1 MKAKRNFF
9 LILLYIIL
17 LILPTAKTT
26 AQVKSIGLPD
36 VKNFTTVETFAG
48 NQTWDIIEDSNG
60 NVYFGNNAGIVKFDG
75 EVWEIIPIS
84 NGSIVRSLAMGSDGK
99 IYVGGY
105 TEIGVLEED
114 SIGRTIYK
122 SLNHLIP
129 EEYRSFD
136 DVWRIYQTRYG
147 VIFQSFEY
155 LFIMNAESVRVIE
168 PETRFGFSYYV
179 NNNFYIIE
187 KEIGLRI
194 LHKKEFET
202 ISRDELFTND
212 EIRFILPHRSNDL
225 LIGSFSSGIY
235 ILNKTTI
242 TRWNTAM
249 NEIALNNNIYNASK
263 KGDQYIF
270 GTVKDGI
277 YFTDLKGKLVQ
288 HMNRLRGLQNNTVL
302 THYHDARGNIWLG
315 LDNGIDYLKVSL
327 PLSFINYNFNI
338 ETVYTSIVFDGRL
351 YVGTNQGLFFRHMDN
366 LSDPVNIEFD
376 MVANTEGQVW
386 SLHLYDGKLFCGHN
400 RGAYLVKGAEAE
412 KISESRGVWNFFEM
426 NGINNLFF
434 SGTYDG
440 IIFYGKDKNGQW
452 RQKGRIDGVDI
463 SARKIICDRDN
474 NIWIS
479 HDYEGLI
486 KVSLED
492 DYSAAKSVK
501 KYLKAEGLSGMLP
514 YNIHMLENEFFVST
528 MNGNLTYDSITDTF
542 IQSTKLN
549 DFFHEIPK
557 INFLKTDNRGNRW
570 YITHNKMGFYR
581 LLEDGTFTNIFTPFE
596 QISNFLINNYEHIY
610 IHDFENVFIGSQK
623 GLIHYDPTI
632 NKDFFFPM
640 KAYIKQVNISSK
652 QSDTV
657 WLYKGNKEIDE
668 KTAFENYSIEYDWNT
683 FRFTYTCPDPE
694 NSHNMQYSFRLKGF
708 SEEWSEWTESNSKEY
723 TNLQDGNYIFEVRAR
738 NIFNNIS
745 ETDQLAFNVKTP
757 FYRSKTAYFLY
768 LLIMTLLLAAS
779 LILFRR
785 RIEKVRSYEK
795 EKHTAAFQKKEEILK
810 KERLQAEREIER
822 LRIEKLETNMK
833 YKNKEL
839 ANSTYHIIR
848 KNKFLNTLK
857 QELSNLSNAA
867 KSEFVEQELK
877 KISRKIDRDI
887 NNEKNWEVF
896 DRYFDEVHQE
906 FLSRLKEK
914 HPVLSPKELRLSA
927 YLRMNIST
935 KEIAPLMNISIRGVE
950 ISRYR
955 LRKKLNL
962 DRHDNLTQYLMD
974 M

>member
-1 MKAKRNFF
+1 MKEKRVFS
-9 LILLYIIL
+9 LIVLYITLSIT
-17 LILPTAKTT
+17 PAANTT

-36 VKNFTTVETFAG
+36 VQNFTTAETFAG
-48 NQTWDIIEDSNG
+48 NQTWDIIEDASG

-75 EVWEIIPIS
+75 EGWEIIPIS
-84 NGSIVRSLAMGSDGK
+84 NGSIVRSLTMGSNGK

-114 SIGRTIYK
+114 SIGRIIYK

-129 EEYRSFD
+129 EEFRSFD

-155 LFIMNAESVRVIE
+155 LFILSDESVRVIE

-187 KEIGLRI
+187 KEIGLRV
-194 LHKKEFET
+194 LHNKELET

-235 ILNKTTI
+235 ILNRTTI
-242 TRWNTAM
+242 SRWNTAM
-249 NEIALNNNIYNASK
+249 NAIALSSNIYNASK

-270 GTVKDGI
+270 GTVKNGM
-277 YFTDLKGKLVQ
+277 YFTDLNGNPVQ
-288 HMNRLRGLQNNTVL
+288 HINRLKGLQNNTVL
-302 THYHDARGNIWLG
+302 SHYHDARGNIWLG

-351 YVGTNQGLFFRHMDN
+351 YVGTNQGLFTRRMEN
-366 LSDPVNIEFD
+366 LSNPVNIEFD

-386 SLHLYDGKLFCGHN
+386 SLFIHEGELYCGHN
-400 RGAYLVKGAEAE
+400 RGAYRVTETEAT
-412 KISESRGVWNFFEM
+412 KISESRGVWNFFKM
-426 NGINNLFF
+426 NGVDDFFF

-440 IIFYGKDKNGQW
+440 IITYGPDSRGQW
-452 RQKGRIDGVDI
+452 KEISKIEGVDI
-463 SARKIICDRDN
+463 SSRKVICDKDN

-479 HDYEGLI
+479 HDYEGLV
-486 KVSLED
+486 KVKLKNDFRRAESISK
-492 DYSAAKSVK
+492 YFKAA
-501 KYLKAEGLSGMLP
+501 GLTGTLP
-514 YNIHMLENEFFVST
+514 YTIHLIEDEFFVST
-528 MNGNLTYDSITDTF
+528 SVGDLTYDSISDSF
-542 IQSTKLN
+542 VKSAEIN
-549 DFFHEIPK
+549 DFFSEISK
-557 INFLKTDNRGNRW
+557 INYLKVDNRGNRW
-570 YITHNKMGFYR
+570 YVSQEKMGFYR
-581 LLEDGTFTNIFTPFE
+581 LLESGIYTNIFTPFE
-596 QISNFLINNYEHIY
+596 QISNFLIHNYEHIY
-610 IHDFENVFIGSQK
+610 IHDYENIFIGSQK
-623 GLIHYDPTI
+623 GLIHYDPTV
-632 NKDFFFPM
+632 NKDFFFPS
-640 KAYIKQVNISSK
+640 KATIKQVNISSR
-652 QSDTV
+652 QADSV
-657 WLYKGNKEIDE
+657 WLYRGNKEMDE
-668 KTAFENYSIEYDWNT
+668 KAAFDKYRVGYDWNT
-683 FRFTYTCPDPE
+683 LRFTFTCPDPE
-694 NSHNMQYSFRLKGF
+694 NSQSILYSYRLIGF
-708 SEEWSEWTESNSKEY
+708 SEEWSDWSDVNTKEY
-723 TNLQDGNYIFEVRAR
+723 TNLQDGDYVFEVRAK
-738 NIFNNIS
+738 NVFNNVS
-745 ETDQLAFNVKTP
+745 ESDKLIFTVETP
-757 FYRSKTAYFLY
+757 FYRSNAAFLLY
-768 LLIMTLLLAAS
+768 LLF
-779 LILFRR
+779 LILILIVSFTLYRK
-785 RIEKVRSYEK
+785 RIDNVRSYEK

-810 KERLQAEREIER
+810 EERLKAEREVER
-822 LRIEKLETNMK
+822 LRIEKLESNMK

-848 KNKFLNTLK
+848 KNKFLNALK
-857 QELSNLSNAA
+857 QELSNLSSAA

-906 FLSRLKEK
+906 FLSRVKEK
-914 HPVLSPKELRLSA
+914 HPNLSPKELRMSA

-962 DRHDNLTQYLMD
+962 DRDDNLTQYLMD
-974 M
+974 I